1 VTIELSVGAIIRYET
16 NGNINSKDHAE
27 FLLLRNKRGF
37 WGFPQGHKEKGE
49 NDIQTLEREVHE
61 ETGIIDLDIHQYIGK
76 IQYKYFRA
84 DGVRSE
90 KEVKFYF
97 ATTTTR
103 EVIISNEHEDSKWS
117 TYVDA
122 LSLLDHR
129 QLKCIILKGRR
140 KGLY

>member
-1 VTIELSVGAIIRYET
+1 MEY
-16 NGNINSKDHAE
+16 NKDYSE

-37 WGFPQGHKEKGE
+37 WGFPQGHKERGE
-49 NDIQTLEREVHE
+49 NDIQTLQREVQE
-61 ETGIIDLDIHQYIGK
+61 ETGIVNLEIHQYIGK

-84 DGVRSE
+84 DGLRSE

-97 ATTTTR
+97 ATTPTR
-103 EVIISNEHEDSKWS
+103 QVIISNEHEDFKW
-117 TYVDA
+117 TNYLDA

-129 QLKCIILKGRR
+129 QLKSIILKGRR

>member
-1 VTIELSVGAIIRYET
+1 MEY
-16 NGNINSKDHAE
+16 NKDYSE

-37 WGFPQGHKEKGE
+37 WGFPQGHKERGE
-49 NDIQTLEREVHE
+49 NDIQTLQREVQE
-61 ETGIIDLDIHQYIGK
+61 ETGIVKMEIHQYIGK

-84 DGVRSE
+84 DGLRSE

-97 ATTTTR
+97 ATTPTR
-103 EVIISNEHEDSKWS
+103 EVIISNEHEDFKW
-117 TYVDA
+117 TNYLDA

-129 QLKCIILKGRR
+129 QLKSIILKGRR

>member
-1 VTIELSVGAIIRYET
+1 MTIELSVGAIIRYQTTEQD
-16 NGNINSKDHAE
+16 KDHAD

-49 NDIQTLEREVHE
+49 NEIQTLQREVQE
-61 ETGIIDLDIHQYIGK
+61 ETGITNLEIHQYIGK

-84 DGVRSE
+84 DGIRSE

-97 ATTTTR
+97 ATTPTR
-103 EVIISNEHEDSKWS
+103 QVVISNEHEDFKW
-117 TYVDA
+117 TNYMDA

-129 QLKCIILKGRR
+129 QLKSIILKGRR

>member
-1 VTIELSVGAIIRYET
+1 ME
-16 NGNINSKDHAE
+16 NNKDHSE

-37 WGFPQGHKEKGE
+37 WGFPQGHKERGE
-49 NDIQTLEREVHE
+49 NDIQTLQREVQE
-61 ETGIIDLDIHQYIGK
+61 ETGIVNMEIHQYIGK

-84 DGVRSE
+84 DGIRSE

-97 ATTTTR
+97 ATTPTR
-103 EVIISNEHEDSKWS
+103 EIVISNEHEDFKW
-117 TYVDA
+117 TNYLDA

-129 QLKCIILKGRR
+129 QLKSIILKGRR

>member
-1 VTIELSVGAIIRYET
+1 MEY
-16 NGNINSKDHAE
+16 NKDHAE

-37 WGFPQGHKEKGE
+37 WGFPQGHKERGE
-49 NDIQTLEREVHE
+49 NDIQTLQREVQE
-61 ETGIIDLDIHQYIGK
+61 ETGIVNMEIHQYIGK

-84 DGVRSE
+84 DGLRSE

-97 ATTTTR
+97 ATTPTR
-103 EVIISNEHEDSKWS
+103 DVVISNEHEDFKW
-117 TYVDA
+117 TNYLDA

-129 QLKCIILKGRR
+129 QLKSIILKGRR

>member
-1 VTIELSVGAIIRYET
+1 MTIELSVGAIIRYQTTEQ
-16 NGNINSKDHAE
+16 NRDHAD

-49 NDIQTLEREVHE
+49 NEIQTLQREVQE
-61 ETGIIDLDIHQYIGK
+61 ETGITNLEIHQYIGR

-84 DGVRSE
+84 DGIRSE

-97 ATTTTR
+97 ATTPTR
-103 EVIISNEHEDSKWS
+103 QVVISNEHEDFKWS
-117 TYVDA
+117 TYMDA

-129 QLKCIILKGRR
+129 QLKSIILKGRR

>member
-1 VTIELSVGAIIRYET
+1 MTIELSVGAIIRYRTVEY
-16 NGNINSKDHAE
+16 NKDYSE

-37 WGFPQGHKEKGE
+37 WGFPQGHKERGE
-49 NDIQTLEREVHE
+49 NDIQTLQREVQE
-61 ETGIIDLDIHQYIGK
+61 ETGIVNLEIHQYIGK

-84 DGVRSE
+84 DGLRSE

-97 ATTTTR
+97 ATTPTR
-103 EVIISNEHEDSKWS
+103 EVIISNEHEDFKW
-117 TYVDA
+117 TNYLDA

-129 QLKCIILKGRR
+129 QLKSIILKGRR

>member
-1 VTIELSVGAIIRYET
+1 VTIELSVGAIIRYQTIEQ
-16 NGNINSKDHAE
+16 NKDHAD

-49 NDIQTLEREVHE
+49 NEIQTLQREVQE
-61 ETGIIDLDIHQYIGK
+61 ETGITNLEIHQYIGK

-84 DGVRSE
+84 DGIRSE

-97 ATTTTR
+97 ATTPTR
-103 EVIISNEHEDSKWS
+103 QVVISNEHEDFKW
-117 TYVDA
+117 TNYMDA
-122 LSLLDHR
+122 LSILDHR
-129 QLKCIILKGRR
+129 QLKSIILKGRR

>member
-1 VTIELSVGAIIRYET
+1 MEY
-16 NGNINSKDHAE
+16 NKDYAE

-37 WGFPQGHKEKGE
+37 WGFPQGHKERGE
-49 NDIQTLEREVHE
+49 NDIQTLQREVQE
-61 ETGIIDLDIHQYIGK
+61 ETGIVNLEIHQYIGK

-84 DGVRSE
+84 DGLRSE

-97 ATTTTR
+97 ATTPTR
-103 EVIISNEHEDSKWS
+103 EVIISNEHEDFKW
-117 TYVDA
+117 TNYMDA

-129 QLKCIILKGRR
+129 QLKSIILKGRR

>member
-1 VTIELSVGAIIRYET
+1 VTIELSVGAIIRYQTMEY
-16 NGNINSKDHAE
+16 NKDYSE

-37 WGFPQGHKEKGE
+37 WGFPQGHKERGE
-49 NDIQTLEREVHE
+49 NDIQTLQREVQE
-61 ETGIIDLDIHQYIGK
+61 ETGIINLEIHQYIGK

-84 DGVRSE
+84 DGLRSE

-97 ATTTTR
+97 ATTPTR
-103 EVIISNEHEDSKWS
+103 EVIISNEHEDFKW
-117 TYVDA
+117 TNYLDA

-129 QLKCIILKGRR
+129 QLKSIILKGRR

>member
-1 VTIELSVGAIIRYET
+1 MTIELSVGAIIRYQTMEY
-16 NGNINSKDHAE
+16 NKDYSE

-37 WGFPQGHKEKGE
+37 WGFPQGHKERGE
-49 NDIQTLEREVHE
+49 NDIQTLQREVQE
-61 ETGIIDLDIHQYIGK
+61 ETGIVNLEIHQYIGK

-84 DGVRSE
+84 DGLRSE

-97 ATTTTR
+97 ATTPTR
-103 EVIISNEHEDSKWS
+103 EVIISNEHEDFKW
-117 TYVDA
+117 TNYLDA

-129 QLKCIILKGRR
+129 QLKSIILKGRR

>member
-1 VTIELSVGAIIRYET
+1 MEY
-16 NGNINSKDHAE
+16 NKDYAE

-37 WGFPQGHKEKGE
+37 WGFPQGHKERGE
-49 NDIQTLEREVHE
+49 NDIQTLQREVQE
-61 ETGIIDLDIHQYIGK
+61 ETGIVSLEIHQYIGK

-84 DGVRSE
+84 DGLRSE

-97 ATTTTR
+97 ATTPTR
-103 EVIISNEHEDSKWS
+103 EVVISNEHEDFKW
-117 TYVDA
+117 TNYLDA

-129 QLKCIILKGRR
+129 QLKSIILKGRR

>member
-1 VTIELSVGAIIRYET
+1 MEY
-16 NGNINSKDHAE
+16 NKDYSE

-37 WGFPQGHKEKGE
+37 WGFPQGHKERGE
-49 NDIQTLEREVHE
+49 NDIQTLQREVQE
-61 ETGIIDLDIHQYIGK
+61 ETGIVSLEIHQYIGK

-84 DGVRSE
+84 DGLRSE

-97 ATTTTR
+97 ATTPTR
-103 EVIISNEHEDSKWS
+103 EVVISNEHEDFKW
-117 TYVDA
+117 TNYLDA

-129 QLKCIILKGRR
+129 QLKSIILKGRR

>member
-1 VTIELSVGAIIRYET
+1 VTIELSVGAIIRYQTMEY
-16 NGNINSKDHAE
+16 NKDYSE

-37 WGFPQGHKEKGE
+37 WGFPQGHKERGE
-49 NDIQTLEREVHE
+49 NDIQTLQREVQE
-61 ETGIIDLDIHQYIGK
+61 ETGIVKLEIHQYIGK

-84 DGVRSE
+84 DGLRSE

-97 ATTTTR
+97 ATTPTR
-103 EVIISNEHEDSKWS
+103 EVIISNEHEDFKW
-117 TYVDA
+117 TNYLDA

-129 QLKCIILKGRR
+129 QLKSIILKGRR

>member
-1 VTIELSVGAIIRYET
+1 MAKF
-16 NGNINSKDHAE
+16 NIN
-27 FLLLRNKRGF
+27 
-37 WGFPQGHKEKGE
+37 
-49 NDIQTLEREVHE
+49 ILE
-61 ETGIIDLDIHQYIGK
+61 
-76 IQYKYFRA
+76 A

-103 EVIISNEHEDSKWS
+103 EVIISNEHEDFKWS

-122 LSLLDHR
+122 LSILDHR

>member
-1 VTIELSVGAIIRYET
+1 MTIELSVGAITRFKNNED
-16 NGNINSKDHAE
+16 NKDHSE

-49 NDIQTLEREVHE
+49 NEIQTLKREVFE
-61 ETGIIDLDIHQYIGK
+61 ETGIIDLEIHQYIGK

-84 DGVRSE
+84 DGIRSE

-97 ATTTTR
+97 ATTPTR
-103 EVIISNEHEDSKWS
+103 EVVISNEHEDFKW
-117 TYVDA
+117 TNYLDA

-129 QLKCIILKGRR
+129 QLKSIILKGRR

>member
-1 VTIELSVGAIIRYET
+1 MTIELSVGAIIRYQTTEQ
-16 NGNINSKDHAE
+16 NKDHSD

-49 NDIQTLEREVHE
+49 NEIQTLQREVQE
-61 ETGIIDLDIHQYIGK
+61 ETGITNLEIHQYIGK

-84 DGVRSE
+84 DGIRSE

-97 ATTTTR
+97 ATTPTR
-103 EVIISNEHEDSKWS
+103 EVVISNEHEDFKW
-117 TYVDA
+117 TNYMDA
-122 LSLLDHR
+122 LSILDHR
-129 QLKCIILKGRR
+129 QLKSIILKGRR

>member
-1 VTIELSVGAIIRYET
+1 VTIELSVGAIIRYRTMEY
-16 NGNINSKDHAE
+16 NKDYSE

-37 WGFPQGHKEKGE
+37 WGFPQGHKERGE
-49 NDIQTLEREVHE
+49 NDIQTLQREVQE
-61 ETGIIDLDIHQYIGK
+61 ETGIVNLEIHQYIGK

-84 DGVRSE
+84 DGLRSE

-97 ATTTTR
+97 ATTPTR
-103 EVIISNEHEDSKWS
+103 EVIISNEHEDFKW
-117 TYVDA
+117 TNYLDA

-129 QLKCIILKGRR
+129 QLKSIILKGRR